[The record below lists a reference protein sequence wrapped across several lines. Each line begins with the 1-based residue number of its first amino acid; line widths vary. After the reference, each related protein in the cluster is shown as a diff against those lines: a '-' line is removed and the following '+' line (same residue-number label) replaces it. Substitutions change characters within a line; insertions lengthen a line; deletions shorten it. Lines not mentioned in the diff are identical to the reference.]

1 MDDHDYA
8 QHRGHAM
15 AAGNRRRLLAVL
27 VLTSA
32 YLLAEVI
39 GGLLTNSL
47 ALLSDAGHMLTDVAA
62 LALALVAL
70 RFAARPPDP
79 RRSYG
84 YHRLEILA
92 ALINGLTLL
101 LIAAFVIYEAI
112 RRLREPPEVQGM
124 GLLLIASGGLV
135 INLAGA
141 YILHHGHAHSLNV
154 RAAFYHVMGD
164 ALGSLGAI
172 FAGILILA
180 FNWTIADPILA
191 IGIALLIA
199 ASAIGLVREA
209 VDVLLEAAPPHID
222 TDELRAALLGM
233 PGVIGIHDL
242 HIWTLTTG
250 LYALSCHVVV
260 DCENFACVKLDEI
273 RGLLHD
279 KYSVPH
285 MTVQLETEELAE
297 EEDIHL

>member
-1 MDDHDYA
+1 MADHHHA
-8 QHRGHAM
+8 QHHGHA

-27 VLTSA
+27 ALTSA

-47 ALLSDAGHMLTDVAA
+47 ALLSDAGHMLTDVAS

-112 RRLREPPEVQGM
+112 RRLREPPAVQGM

-141 YILHHGHAHSLNV
+141 YILHRGHAHSLNV

-164 ALGSLGAI
+164 AFGSLGAI

-191 IGIALLIA
+191 IGIAVLIA

-233 PGVIGIHDL
+233 PGVISIHDL

-260 DCENFACVKLDEI
+260 DCENFACVKLEEI
-273 RGLLHD
+273 RTLLHD